1 MSNLHPHHYQITKIA
16 KEKQFGH
23 SSLVV
28 WLTGLSGS
36 GKSTLADHLEQQL
49 FKKGIHTA
57 NLDGDLLR
65 TGLNKDLGF
74 SEEDRSENIRRI
86 AEVSKILSDNGLVVI
101 AAFVSPFSKD
111 RNLVKNTVGENN
123 FIEIF
128 VQTSIEECERR
139 DVKGLYSK
147 ARKGELKNFTGID
160 SPYENP
166 INPDL
171 IIDTEKSSIEDA
183 VEVLSTL
190 VLSKIQL
197 KK

>member
-1 MSNLHPHHYQITKIA
+1 MSNLHPHNYQITKIE

-23 SSLVV
+23 SSIVV

-36 GKSTLADHLEQQL
+36 GKSTIADHLEQHL

-111 RNLVKNTVGENN
+111 RNLVRKTCGEEN

-128 VQTSIEECERR
+128 VQTSLEECERR
-139 DVKGLYSK
+139 DVNGLYSK

-171 IIDTEKSSIEDA
+171 IIDTEKTNIEDS
-183 VEVLSTL
+183 VQLLSNL

>member
-1 MSNLHPHHYQITKIA
+1 MSNLHPHNYHITKIE

-36 GKSTLADHLEQQL
+36 GKSTIADHLEQYL

-86 AEVSKILSDNGLVVI
+86 AEISKILSDNGLVVI

-111 RNLVKNTVGENN
+111 RNLVKKTVGEEN

-147 ARKGELKNFTGID
+147 ARKGDLKNFTGID

-171 IIDTEKSSIEDA
+171 IIDTEKTSIEDS
-183 VEVLSTL
+183 VQLLCTL
-190 VLSKIQL
+190 VLSKIQF

>member
-1 MSNLHPHHYQITKIA
+1 MSNLHPHNYQITKIE

-36 GKSTLADHLEQQL
+36 GKSTIADHLEQYL

-57 NLDGDLLR
+57 NLDGDVLR

-86 AEVSKILSDNGLVVI
+86 AEISKILSDNGLVVI
-101 AAFVSPFSKD
+101 TAFVSPFSKD
-111 RNLVKNTVGENN
+111 RNLVKKTVGEEN

-171 IIDTEKSSIEDA
+171 IIDTEKTSIEDA
-183 VEVLSTL
+183 VKVLSTL
-190 VLSKIQL
+190 VLSKIQF

>member
-1 MSNLHPHHYQITKIA
+1 MSNLHPHNYHITKIE

-36 GKSTLADHLEQQL
+36 GKSTIADHLEQYL

-86 AEVSKILSDNGLVVI
+86 AEISKILSDNGLVVI

-111 RNLVKNTVGENN
+111 RNLVKKTVGEEN

-171 IIDTEKSSIEDA
+171 IIDTEKTSIEDS
-183 VEVLSTL
+183 VQLLCTL
-190 VLSKIQL
+190 VLSKIQF

>member
-1 MSNLHPHHYQITKIA
+1 MSNLHPHNYHITKIE

-36 GKSTLADHLEQQL
+36 GKSTIADHLEQHL

-86 AEVSKILSDNGLVVI
+86 AEISKILSDNGLVVI

-111 RNLVKNTVGENN
+111 RNLVKKTVGEEN

-171 IIDTEKSSIEDA
+171 IIDTEKTSIEDS
-183 VEVLSTL
+183 VQLLCTL
-190 VLSKIQL
+190 VLSKIQF

>member
-1 MSNLHPHHYQITKIA
+1 MSNLHPHNYHITKIE

-36 GKSTLADHLEQQL
+36 GKSTIADHLEQHL

-57 NLDGDLLR
+57 NLDGDMLR

-86 AEVSKILSDNGLVVI
+86 AEISKILSDNGLVVI
-101 AAFVSPFSKD
+101 AAFVSLFSKD
-111 RNLVKNTVGENN
+111 RNLVKKTVGEEN

-147 ARKGELKNFTGID
+147 ARKGDLKNFTGID

-171 IIDTEKSSIEDA
+171 IIDTEKTSIEDS
-183 VEVLSTL
+183 VQLLCTL
-190 VLSKIQL
+190 VLSKIQF

>member
-1 MSNLHPHHYQITKIA
+1 MSDLHPHNYHITEIE

-36 GKSTLADHLEQQL
+36 GKSTIADHLEQHL

-86 AEVSKILSDNGLVVI
+86 AEISKILSDNGLVVI

-111 RNLVKNTVGENN
+111 RNLVKKTVGEEN

-171 IIDTEKSSIEDA
+171 IIDTEKTSIEDS
-183 VEVLSTL
+183 VQLLCTL
-190 VLSKIQL
+190 VLSKIQF

>member
-1 MSNLHPHHYQITKIA
+1 MSNLHPHHYQITKIE

-23 SSLVV
+23 SSIVV

-36 GKSTLADHLEQQL
+36 GKSTIADHLEQHL
-49 FKKGIHTA
+49 FNKGIHTA
-57 NLDGDLLR
+57 NLDGDTLR

-128 VQTSIEECERR
+128 VQTSLEECERR

-171 IIDTEKSSIEDA
+171 IIETEKTSIEDA

-190 VLSKIQL
+190 ILSKIQL

>member
-1 MSNLHPHHYQITKIA
+1 MSNLHPHNYQITKIE

-36 GKSTLADHLEQQL
+36 GKSTIADHLEQYL

-57 NLDGDLLR
+57 NLDGDVLR

-86 AEVSKILSDNGLVVI
+86 AEISKILSDNGLVVI
-101 AAFVSPFSKD
+101 TAFVSPFSKD
-111 RNLVKNTVGENN
+111 RNLVKKTVGEEN

-171 IIDTEKSSIEDA
+171 IIDTEKTSIEDA
-183 VEVLSTL
+183 VKVLSIL

>member
-1 MSNLHPHHYQITKIA
+1 MSNLHPHNYHITKIE

-36 GKSTLADHLEQQL
+36 GKSTIADHLEQHL

-57 NLDGDLLR
+57 NLDGDMLR

-86 AEVSKILSDNGLVVI
+86 AEISKILSDNGLVVI

-111 RNLVKNTVGENN
+111 RNLVKKTVGEEN

-171 IIDTEKSSIEDA
+171 IIDTEKTSIEDS
-183 VEVLSTL
+183 VQLLCTL
-190 VLSKIQL
+190 VLSKIQF

>member
-1 MSNLHPHHYQITKIA
+1 MSNLHPHNYQITKIE

-36 GKSTLADHLEQQL
+36 GKSTIADHLEQYL

-57 NLDGDLLR
+57 NLDGDVLR

-86 AEVSKILSDNGLVVI
+86 AEISKILSDNGLVVI
-101 AAFVSPFSKD
+101 NAFVSPFSKD
-111 RNLVKNTVGENN
+111 RNLVKKTVGEEN

-171 IIDTEKSSIEDA
+171 IIDTEKTSIEDA
-183 VEVLSTL
+183 VKVLSTL

>member
-1 MSNLHPHHYQITKIA
+1 MSNLHPHNYQITKIE

-36 GKSTLADHLEQQL
+36 GKSTIADHLEQHL

-57 NLDGDLLR
+57 NLDGDMLR

-86 AEVSKILSDNGLVVI
+86 AEISKILSDNGLVVI

-111 RNLVKNTVGENN
+111 RNLVKKTVGEEN

-147 ARKGELKNFTGID
+147 ARKGDLKNFTGID

-171 IIDTEKSSIEDA
+171 IIDTEKTSIEDS
-183 VEVLSTL
+183 VQLLCTL
-190 VLSKIQL
+190 VLSKIQF

>member
-1 MSNLHPHHYQITKIA
+1 MSNLHPHNYHITKIE

-36 GKSTLADHLEQQL
+36 GKSTIADHLEQYL

-57 NLDGDLLR
+57 NLDGDMLR

-86 AEVSKILSDNGLVVI
+86 AEISKILSDNGLVVI

-111 RNLVKNTVGENN
+111 RNLVKKTVGEEN

-147 ARKGELKNFTGID
+147 ARKGDLKNFTGID

-171 IIDTEKSSIEDA
+171 IIDTEKTSIEDS
-183 VEVLSTL
+183 VQLLCTL
-190 VLSKIQL
+190 VLSKIQF

>member
-1 MSNLHPHHYQITKIA
+1 MSNLHPHNYQITKIQ

-23 SSLVV
+23 SSIVV

-36 GKSTLADHLEQQL
+36 GKSTIADHLEQHL
-49 FKKGIHTA
+49 FNKGIHTA
-57 NLDGDLLR
+57 NLDGDALR

-86 AEVSKILSDNGLVVI
+86 AEVSKILSNNGLVVI

-111 RNLVKNTVGENN
+111 RNLVKNTVGEEN

-171 IIDTEKSSIEDA
+171 IIDTEKTSIGDS
-183 VEVLSTL
+183 VQLLSNL

>member
-1 MSNLHPHHYQITKIA
+1 MSNLHPHNYHITKIE

-36 GKSTLADHLEQQL
+36 GKSTIADHLEQHL

-57 NLDGDLLR
+57 NLDGDMLR

-86 AEVSKILSDNGLVVI
+86 AEISKILSDNGLVVI

-111 RNLVKNTVGENN
+111 RNLVKKTVGEEN

-147 ARKGELKNFTGID
+147 ARKGDLKNFTGID

-171 IIDTEKSSIEDA
+171 IIDTEKTSIEDS
-183 VEVLSTL
+183 VQLLCTL
-190 VLSKIQL
+190 VLSKIQF

>member
-1 MSNLHPHHYQITKIA
+1 MSNLHPHNYQITKIE

-36 GKSTLADHLEQQL
+36 GKSTIADHLEQYL

-57 NLDGDLLR
+57 NLDGDVLR

-86 AEVSKILSDNGLVVI
+86 AEISKILSDNGLVVI

-171 IIDTEKSSIEDA
+171 IIDTEKTSIEDS
-183 VEVLSTL
+183 VQLLSTL
-190 VLSKIQL
+190 VLSKIQF

>member
-1 MSNLHPHHYQITKIA
+1 MSNLHPHNYQITKIE

-36 GKSTLADHLEQQL
+36 GKSTIADHLEQYL
-49 FKKGIHTA
+49 YKKGIHTA
-57 NLDGDLLR
+57 NLDGDVLR

-86 AEVSKILSDNGLVVI
+86 AEISKILSDNGLVVI
-101 AAFVSPFSKD
+101 TAFVSPFSKD
-111 RNLVKNTVGENN
+111 RNLVKKTVGEEN

-147 ARKGELKNFTGID
+147 ARKGELKNFTVID

-171 IIDTEKSSIEDA
+171 IIDTEKTSIEDA
-183 VEVLSTL
+183 VKVLSTL

>member
-1 MSNLHPHHYQITKIA
+1 MSNLHPHNYQITKIE

-36 GKSTLADHLEQQL
+36 GKSTIADHLEQYL

-57 NLDGDLLR
+57 NLDGDVLR

-86 AEVSKILSDNGLVVI
+86 AEISKILSDNGLVVI
-101 AAFVSPFSKD
+101 TAFVSPFSKD
-111 RNLVKNTVGENN
+111 RNLVKKTVGEEN

-166 INPDL
+166 INPYL
-171 IIDTEKSSIEDA
+171 IIDTEKTSIEDA
-183 VEVLSTL
+183 VKVLSTL

>member
-1 MSNLHPHHYQITKIA
+1 MSNLHPHNYQITKIE

-36 GKSTLADHLEQQL
+36 GKSTIADHLEQYL

-57 NLDGDLLR
+57 NLDGDVLR

-86 AEVSKILSDNGLVVI
+86 AEISKILSDNGLVVI
-101 AAFVSPFSKD
+101 TAFVSPFSKD
-111 RNLVKNTVGENN
+111 RNLVKKTVGEEN

-171 IIDTEKSSIEDA
+171 IIDTEKTSIEDA
-183 VEVLSTL
+183 VKVLSTL

>member
-1 MSNLHPHHYQITKIA
+1 
-16 KEKQFGH
+16 
-23 SSLVV
+23 
-28 WLTGLSGS
+28 LTGLSGS
-36 GKSTLADHLEQQL
+36 GKSTIADYLEQHL
-49 FKKGIHTA
+49 FNKGIHTA
-57 NLDGDLLR
+57 NLDGDILR

-86 AEVSKILSDNGLVVI
+86 AEISKILSDNGLVVI

-171 IIDTEKSSIEDA
+171 IIDTEKTSIEDS
-183 VEVLSTL
+183 VQLLSTL
-190 VLSKIQL
+190 VLSKIQF

>member
-1 MSNLHPHHYQITKIA
+1 MSNLHPHNYHITKIE
-16 KEKQFGH
+16 KEKQYGH

-36 GKSTLADHLEQQL
+36 GKSTIADHLEQYL

-86 AEVSKILSDNGLVVI
+86 AEISKILSDNGLVVI

-111 RNLVKNTVGENN
+111 RNLVKKTVGEEN

-147 ARKGELKNFTGID
+147 ARKGDLKNFTGID

-171 IIDTEKSSIEDA
+171 IIDTEKTSIEDS
-183 VEVLSTL
+183 VQLLCTL
-190 VLSKIQL
+190 VLSKIQF

>member
-1 MSNLHPHHYQITKIA
+1 MSNLYPHNYQITKIE

-36 GKSTLADHLEQQL
+36 GKSTIADHLEQHL
-49 FKKGIHTA
+49 FNKGIHTA
-57 NLDGDLLR
+57 NLDGDILR

-86 AEVSKILSDNGLVVI
+86 AEISKILSDNGLVVI

-171 IIDTEKSSIEDA
+171 IIDTEKTSIEDS
-183 VEVLSTL
+183 VQLLSTL
-190 VLSKIQL
+190 VLSKIQF

>member
-1 MSNLHPHHYQITKIA
+1 MSNLHPHNYQITKIE

-36 GKSTLADHLEQQL
+36 GKSTIADHLEQYL

-86 AEVSKILSDNGLVVI
+86 AEISKILSDNGLVVI

-111 RNLVKNTVGENN
+111 RNLVKKTVGEEN

-147 ARKGELKNFTGID
+147 ARKGDLKNFTGID

-171 IIDTEKSSIEDA
+171 IIDTEKTSIEDS
-183 VEVLSTL
+183 VQLLCTL
-190 VLSKIQL
+190 VLSKIQF

>member
-1 MSNLHPHHYQITKIA
+1 MSNLHPHNYHITKIE

-36 GKSTLADHLEQQL
+36 GKSTIADHLEQHL

-86 AEVSKILSDNGLVVI
+86 AEISKILSNNGLVVI

-111 RNLVKNTVGENN
+111 RNLVKKTVGEEN

-171 IIDTEKSSIEDA
+171 IIDTEKTSIEDS
-183 VEVLSTL
+183 VQLLCTL
-190 VLSKIQL
+190 VLSKIQF

>member
-1 MSNLHPHHYQITKIA
+1 MSNLHPHNYHITKIE

-36 GKSTLADHLEQQL
+36 GKSTIADHLEQYL

-86 AEVSKILSDNGLVVI
+86 AEISKILSDNGLVVI

-111 RNLVKNTVGENN
+111 RNLVKKTVGEEN

-139 DVKGLYSK
+139 DVKGLYRK

-171 IIDTEKSSIEDA
+171 IIDTEKTSIEDS
-183 VEVLSTL
+183 VQLLCTL
-190 VLSKIQL
+190 VLSKIQF